1 MPPRV
6 GVLSVQGDFARHG
19 AALGALGVT
28 PVRVSLPAHLAGLAA
43 LVMPGGESTTMLRL
57 LAATGL
63 RGPLERFARRHP
75 VLGTCAGLVLLAREA
90 GALPAPTLG
99 LLDVAVERNA
109 YGRQVD
115 SFSRPV
121 EVGGLG
127 GPFDAVFIRA
137 PRIRRIGRGVEV
149 VARGAGGE
157 PVGVR
162 AGRVVGLAFHPE
174 MTTDLRLHRWFLDE
188 VAGLRLP
195 GRDA

>member
-63 RGPLERFARRHP
+63 RGPLERFARRRP

-121 EVGGLG
+121 EVRGLG

-137 PRIRRIGRGVEV
+137 PRLRRIGRGVEV

-195 GRDA
+195 GRAA